1 MEGDIAYS
9 GTPVRIYIIV
19 RYRFG
24 NVVYSLLIS
33 EIEEYT
39 GDVYTYANN
48 GTQIERVQTFMYSFL
63 VKILKSDFVFLSPDI
78 AKFRSKE
85 K

>member
-9 GTPVRIYIIV
+9 GTSVRIYIVV

-39 GDVYTYANN
+39 GGGV
-48 GTQIERVQTFMYSFL
+48 V
-63 VKILKSDFVFLSPDI
+63 
-78 AKFRSKE
+78 
-85 K
+85 